1 MKNPMLIKIKGLRRR
16 RHKIYP
22 CLMEI
27 TDKEQKM
34 LLKDLK
40 RKIRLRNEFSSNQ
53 EYSI

>member
-40 RKIRLRNEFSSNQ
+40 RKIRLRNELSSNKDHT
-53 EYSI
+53 I